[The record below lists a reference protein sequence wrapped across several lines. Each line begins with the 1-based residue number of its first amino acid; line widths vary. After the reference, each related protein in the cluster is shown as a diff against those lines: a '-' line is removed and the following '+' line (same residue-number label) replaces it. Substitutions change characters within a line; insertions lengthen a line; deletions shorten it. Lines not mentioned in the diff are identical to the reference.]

1 MVQNDHVVDDDTPS
15 AGGGDGDSG
24 TVEDRDGGDYR
35 VVVVD
40 DDFMVARIHT
50 RYLAG
55 VAGFTVAATVHT
67 GADALAAVTRYRP
80 DLLLLDVY
88 LPDMTGID
96 VLRRVR
102 ADFPQV
108 DVIVVSA
115 ARELDTVR
123 AAVQGGAVSYLIKP
137 FEYEAL
143 GERLEHFRR
152 TRRLLDEA
160 TRVDRLI
167 EQQHVD
173 RLFGVTTAGSP
184 AEQSVPKGMS
194 PETVAAVRGLLSPDE
209 PLSASQVAE
218 RIGLSR
224 VSARRYLD
232 FLERTGE
239 VVVSL
244 KYGAGRPERLF
255 RLR

>member
-1 MVQNDHVVDDDTPS
+1 MGQNDRVVDEDPP
-15 AGGGDGDSG
+15 AGGHPPGS
-24 TVEDRDGGDYR
+24 EPSRGGRPYD

-55 VAGFTVAATVHT
+55 VPGFRVVATVHT
-67 GADALAAVTRYRP
+67 GADALAAVAEFLP

-102 ADFPQV
+102 SEFPQV

-123 AAVQGGAVSYLIKP
+123 SAAQGGAVSYLIKP

-152 TRRLLDEA
+152 TRRLLDDA
-160 TRVDRLI
+160 ARVDRLV

-173 RLFGVTTAGSP
+173 RLFGLTPAAGP
-184 AEQSVPKGMS
+184 GEQPVVPKGLS
-194 PETVAAVRGLLSPDE
+194 PETVTAVRGLLTRDE
-209 PLSASQVAE
+209 ALSASQVAE
-218 RIGLSR
+218 KIGLSR
-224 VSARRYLD
+224 VSARRYLEY
-232 FLERTGE
+232 LERTGE
-239 VVVSL
+239 AVVSL